1 MSNRGGKRPGAGR
14 PPMAVTEAK
23 RSFYNSLLTTQ
34 EKSERWRTFL
44 FSEDER
50 VAMNA
55 LIYVTDRE
63 EGKPAQSLKHSGP
76 EGDDPVRVILIGS
89 KGDHAIQ

>member
-1 MSNRGGKRPGAGR
+1 
-14 PPMAVTEAK
+14 
-23 RSFYNSLLTTQ
+23 
-34 EKSERWRTFL
+34 
-44 FSEDER
+44 
-50 VAMNA
+50 MNA